1 MSASC
6 TLAWCFQSFREIS
19 HPCFVKMCLV
29 WRPGTV
35 CFCPPPAS
43 TLHGGDGSD
52 SPLYWSCWKREG
64 DRDVYLSLPVYL
76 CRQVGG
82 MRTGKRRGRACR
94 QSCVL
99 HLLPRA
105 LASSFSLS
113 AKHAFSAPPE
123 HGTTCPLAASALLF
137 LAHSHSQVQNC
148 MFRALK
154 LSQACSTLAHY

>member
-1 MSASC
+1 M
-6 TLAWCFQSFREIS
+6 
-19 HPCFVKMCLV
+19 
-29 WRPGTV
+29 

-82 MRTGKRRGRACR
+82 MRTGKRRGRACC

-99 HLLPRA
+99 HLLPCA

-123 HGTTCPLAASALLF
+123 CGTNVPPCCF
-137 LAHSHSQVQNC
+137 
-148 MFRALK
+148 
-154 LSQACSTLAHY
+154 CSTLSHSLTFSSAKLHVLGIEAVTSVQHVGTLLTGV